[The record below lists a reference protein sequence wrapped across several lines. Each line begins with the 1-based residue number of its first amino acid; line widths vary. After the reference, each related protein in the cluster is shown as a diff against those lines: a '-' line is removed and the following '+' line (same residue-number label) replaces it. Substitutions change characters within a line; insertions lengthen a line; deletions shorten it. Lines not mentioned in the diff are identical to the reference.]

1 MISNFALLAMII
13 FVVHM
18 IISILNSV
26 YSIKGGEN
34 SFLPGFSSVVNTV
47 KFVVLFAFFMVRR
60 KNLKA
65 ETTQAQ
71 NEIQ

>member
-1 MISNFALLAMII
+1 MIV

-18 IISILNSV
+18 VISILNSV

-47 KFVVLFAFFMVRR
+47 KFVVLLAFFMVRR
-60 KNLKA
+60 KNLQTEA
-65 ETTQAQ
+65 TVAQ
-71 NEIQ
+71 TEI